1 MKDTDYTFGTQDD
14 PEGGQDNRMQYRL
27 TARAQITLELEAGY
41 PESEETPGSPGRK
54 IACAIRDISA
64 SGLCLLSEESLT
76 TGALYP
82 VSVAL
87 GSHTEPFVLTVE
99 VIWCRPEKAGYLVGL
114 RIIESDQTAYVEWT
128 DAVASAM
135 EMP

>member
-1 MKDTDYTFGTQDD
+1 MKDTDYTFGTQND

-41 PESEETPGSPGRK
+41 PASDGAAGSPGRK

-82 VSVAL
+82 VSVVL
-87 GSHTEPFVLTVE
+87 GNHSEPFVLTVE
-99 VIWCRPEKAGYLVGL
+99 VIWCCPEKTGYLVGV

-128 DAVASAM
+128 EAVADAM